1 MKKTLGY
8 YRQLPY
14 ERTLEV
20 RQEGSGRYFL
30 FRIAEIPT
38 VAGDGATKDEALTH
52 LKEAFDDYVGWRL
65 EDGLSIPMPER
76 PVTKSASKPCRLD
89 IRPAKAGESAGLS
102 TVETPVREYSTGM
115 EQPAATVFADAQSA
129 LAAC

>member
-30 FRIAEIPT
+30 YRIAEIPA
-38 VAGDGATKDEALTH
+38 VGGDGATKDEALTH
-52 LKEAFDDYVGWRL
+52 LKEAFDDYVSWRL
-65 EDGLSIPMPER
+65 EDGLSIPMPQR
-76 PVTKSASKPCRLD
+76 PVTKSVSKRYRLE
-89 IRPAKAGESAGLS
+89 IRPVKHGDSAGRS
-102 TVETPVREYSTGM
+102 TVETPAHEYSTGM
-115 EQPAATVFADAQSA
+115 EQPAATLFADAQSA